1 MAYVPKPITRED
13 MYYSYIING
22 GGTLPKPITRREMY
36 LEYLCVNGFG
46 SGGTVTPEMI
56 DAAVDR
62 YFEDN
67 PVTKGDDGVG
77 VESVDKIRTEG
88 LVDIYRM
95 SFTDGTYV
103 NYEVK
108 NGEQGEQ
115 GEPGKQGIPGPQGNP
130 GVPGKDG
137 LQGIPGEKGRDGYPF
152 LIYKEYNDLSEFN
165 EADFPEIGLMFMLR
179 TEGLEGFPIYR
190 YTGEADTPY
199 SFIINL
205 SGAQSIKGDPGE
217 PGKDGE
223 QGVPGQ
229 DGTDGT
235 TYVPKIGM
243 VTTLDPTESA
253 TADVLLDEQ
262 RKEAVF
268 NLGIPRGK
276 DGTINQVNQIV
287 IEQGQGIVINQE
299 DNKITISSKYKIT
312 LSDTEPETVSPGEIV
327 FVYEV

>member
-1 MAYVPKPITRED
+1 MANIPKPITRED
-13 MYYSYIING
+13 MYYSYLING
-22 GGTLPKPITRREMY
+22 SGTLPKPITRREIY
-36 LEYLCVNGFG
+36 LNYLCENGFG
-46 SGGTVTPEMI
+46 GGGTVTPEMI

-62 YFEDN
+62 YFEEN

-77 VESVDKIRTEG
+77 VESVDKISTEG

-95 SFTDGTYV
+95 SFTDGTHV
-103 NYEVK
+103 DYEVK

-115 GEPGKQGIPGPQGNP
+115 GERGKQGIPGPQGNP

-152 LIYKEYNDLSEFN
+152 LIYKEYADLSEFN
-165 EADFPEIGLMFMLR
+165 ASDFPEIGLMFMLR

-190 YTGEADTPY
+190 YTGEGDTPY
-199 SFIINL
+199 SFATNL
-205 SGAQSIKGDPGE
+205 SGAQAIKGDPGE

-223 QGVPGQ
+223 QGTPGQ
-229 DGTDGT
+229 NGTDGT
-235 TYVPKIGM
+235 TYTPRIGT
-243 VTTLDPTESA
+243 VTTLEPTQSA
-253 TADVLLDEQ
+253 TADVDIDEEK
-262 RKEAVF
+262 KEAVI

-276 DGTINQVNQIV
+276 DGTINGVNQIV
-287 IEQGQGIVINQE
+287 IEQGQGIVLKQQG
-299 DNKITISSKYKIT
+299 DKLVISSEYKIS